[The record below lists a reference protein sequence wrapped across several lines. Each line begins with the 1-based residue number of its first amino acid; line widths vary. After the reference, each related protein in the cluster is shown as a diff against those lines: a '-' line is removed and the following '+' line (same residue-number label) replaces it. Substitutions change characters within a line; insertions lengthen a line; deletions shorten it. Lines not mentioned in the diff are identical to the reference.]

1 MDTDTIDLLALLR
14 TLRKRLWIIVLMA
27 VLSVSLAAGY
37 TFFLVEEQYS
47 ADVLL
52 YIWQS
57 KENNGTED
65 AISAGDLSLFSQLVG
80 DYQVLAKSRLVTSRV
95 SEDLGLDPSHVA
107 GLSSQITV
115 GTKQNTRHLT
125 ITAVD
130 PDPVMAASIANK
142 VAEVFA
148 EVVVEKMGAG
158 NVNIIDAA
166 VVPRGPS
173 SPNKP
178 MNLAL
183 GLMIG
188 IIIGIG
194 LSLLIEM
201 LDTSVKSAEE
211 VDQLTGLTMLGS
223 VPEFEHEPDLV
234 GGKHRGKN

>member
-1 MDTDTIDLLALLR
+1 MDTDTIDLLSLLR

-27 VLSVSLAAGY
+27 TLSVALAAGY
-37 TFFLVEEQYS
+37 TFFMVDEQYS

-57 KENNGTED
+57 KKDSGTED
-65 AISAGDLSLFSQLVG
+65 AISVGDLSLFSQLVG
-80 DYQVLAKSRLVTSRV
+80 DYQVLAKSRLVTSQV
-95 SEDLGLDPSHVA
+95 AEDLGLDLSHA
-107 GLSSQITV
+107 DSLSSQITV
-115 GTKQNTRHLT
+115 GTKLNTRHLT

-130 PDPVMAASIANK
+130 TDPVMAANIANK

-148 EVVVEKMGAG
+148 AVVVEKMGAG

-166 VVPRGPS
+166 VVPREPS

-183 GLMIG
+183 GLIIG
-188 IIIGIG
+188 IMIGIG

-211 VDQLTGLTMLGS
+211 VEKLTGLTMLGS
-223 VPEFEHEPDLV
+223 VPEFEHEPDLT
-234 GGKHRGKN
+234 GGKRHGKN

>member
-1 MDTDTIDLLALLR
+1 MDTDTIDLLSLLR
-14 TLRKRLWIIVLMA
+14 TLRKRLWIIALMA
-27 VLSVSLAAGY
+27 VLSVSIAAGY
-37 TFFLVEEQYS
+37 TFFLVEEKYS

-57 KENNGTED
+57 KEDGGTED
-65 AISAGDLSLFSQLVG
+65 AISVGDLSLFSQLVG

-95 SEDLGLDPSHVA
+95 SEDLGLDPLHNAS
-107 GLSSQITV
+107 LSSQITV

-130 PDPVMAASIANK
+130 TDPVMAANIANK

-158 NVNIIDAA
+158 NVNIIDTA

-188 IIIGIG
+188 IMVGIG

-211 VDQLTGLTMLGS
+211 VEQLTGMTMLGS
-223 VPEFEHEPDLV
+223 VPEFEHEPDLI
-234 GGKHRGKN
+234 GGKHHGKN

>member
-1 MDTDTIDLLALLR
+1 MDTDTIDLLSLLR
-14 TLRKRLWIIVLMA
+14 TLRKRLWIIALISF
-27 VLSVSLAAGY
+27 LSVSLAAGY
-37 TFFLVEEQYS
+37 TFFMVEEQYS

-57 KENNGTED
+57 KESGTEE

-95 SEDLGLDPSHVA
+95 ADDLSLDMA
-107 GLSSQITV
+107 QIDELSAQITV
-115 GTKQNTRHLT
+115 ATKNNTRHLT
-125 ITAVD
+125 VTAID

-158 NVNIIDAA
+158 NVNIIDLA
-166 VVPRGPS
+166 VVPREPS

-183 GLMIG
+183 GLIIG
-188 IIIGIG
+188 IMIGIG

-201 LDTSVKSAEE
+201 LDTSVKSADE
-211 VDQLTGLTMLGS
+211 VEQITGLTMLGS
-223 VPEFEHEPDLV
+223 VPEFEHAADLV
-234 GGKHRGKN
+234 GRKHRGEN